1 MPGKYLHL
9 AFLIVLTAP
18 VAKAQTD
25 SAFVKAHP
33 AYDSVTTMHRRIFG
47 ENYRKEW
54 AAPVKLPVIRL
65 SERGLIPLQRGGG
78 HQTHSLRMKDA
89 QGKEWV
95 IRSIEKYPE
104 ILLPEAFRETFAA
117 DWVRDAMSAQ
127 HPYAP
132 LIVPVFSEVAHIP
145 HTNPVIGWVA
155 PDKNLGEF
163 EKEFANTMV
172 LLEEREPYGNSDNTL
187 KMLERLN
194 EDNDNA
200 IDTIEFFRARLL
212 DLFMGD
218 WDRHEDQWRW
228 LDEKKGNGRKY
239 LAIPRDRDQAL
250 YRNEGVIPRMASRK
264 WIAPFLTG
272 FRSDIKRGNYFFFNG
287 RKLNARFLIQLDH
300 DRWMKLTNDF
310 VALLTDDVMEA
321 ALKRLPPEVYAM
333 KHDELLQK
341 MKLRRGNMPKAM
353 NNYFYFLNRIVD
365 IQVSDKN
372 EQVEITDGNDKGL
385 SVVIHKLSKKGKPE
399 EQLFA
404 RTFVSSETKEIRL
417 FIGKG
422 DDRVALNNTNKKI
435 KVRIVGGDGDKVY
448 NVVQS
453 GKKAGVYEKDS
464 SATFTGKTNRLRKH
478 LSNDTA
484 NTAFVPTNAYGI
496 ARPLIV
502 AGFNLDDG
510 ILLGGGVK
518 ITQQGFRKVPYASVQ
533 QIDVSHSFSTSAF
546 RVRYKGEWLQ
556 AIGKADITLQAN
568 IFAPNNTKNFFGRG
582 NETEFIKEGDYKR
595 YYRTRYN
602 VYQANPSLRWHIG
615 KVTTLSAGPSVQYY
629 HSDSIENKGRFINNE
644 GLINSYDSNSIHRDK
659 VHGGVI
665 VNLTHDKRNNIILPT
680 EGYYINFQALA
691 YGGLNNESKS
701 YMQLIPEIAL
711 YKNLS
716 KNSMVVI
723 AERLGGAVTIG
734 KSAFYQSAFLG
745 GHENLLGFRQ
755 YRFAGEHMLY
765 NNLEF
770 RVKLGNFVNYIVPG
784 QYGITGFYDVGRVW
798 IKDESSGIWHQGV
811 GGGFYFAPA
820 QMAVFQVT
828 AGYSKEGWYPYV
840 IMGFRF

>member
-1 MPGKYLHL
+1 MPKKYLHL

-18 VAKAQTD
+18 AAKAQTD

-33 AYDSVTTMHRRIFG
+33 AYDSVTNMHRRLFG
-47 ENYRKEW
+47 ENFRKEW

-132 LIVPVFSEVAHIP
+132 LIVPVLSDVVHIP

-228 LDEKKGNGRKY
+228 LDEKKGSSRKY

-250 YRNEGVIPRMASRK
+250 YRNEGVIPKMASRK

-272 FRSDIKRGNYFFFNG
+272 FRSEIKRGNYFFFNG

-300 DRWMKLTNDF
+300 DRWMRLTNDF
-310 VALLTDDVMEA
+310 VALLTDDVLET
-321 ALKRLPPEVYAM
+321 ALKRLPPEVYVM

-341 MKLRRGNMPKAM
+341 MKLRRANMPKAM

-372 EQVEITDGNDKGL
+372 EQVEITDGDNKGL

-399 EQLFA
+399 DQLFA
-404 RTFVSSETKEIRL
+404 RTFVNSETKEIRL

-422 DDRVALNNTNKKI
+422 NDRVVLNNTNKKI

-448 NVVQS
+448 NVAQS
-453 GKKAGVYEKDS
+453 GKKVCVYEKDS

-496 ARPLIV
+496 ARPLV
-502 AGFNLDDG
+502 AAGFNLDDG
-510 ILLGGGVK
+510 FLLGGGVK

-533 QIDVSHSFSTSAF
+533 QIDVAHSFSTTAF

-556 AIGKADITLQAN
+556 AIGKADLTLQAN

-582 NETEFIKEGDYKR
+582 NETEFIKVGDFKR

-615 KVTTLSAGPSVQYY
+615 KVTTISAGPSIQYY
-629 HSDSIENKGRFINNE
+629 HSDSLENKGRFINNE

-665 VNLTHDKRNNIILPT
+665 INFTRDKRNSIILPSA
-680 EGYYINFQALA
+680 GHYINFQALA

-716 KNSMVVI
+716 KKSLVVI

-770 RVKLGNFVNYIVPG
+770 RVKLGNFVNYILPG
-784 QYGITGFYDVGRVW
+784 QFGITGFYDVGRVW
-798 IKDESSGIWHQGV
+798 VKDESSGVWHQGV
-811 GGGFYFAPA
+811 GAGFYFAPA
-820 QMAVFQVT
+820 QMAVFQIQ
-828 AGYSKEGWYPYV
+828 AGYSNEGFYPYV
-840 IMGFRF
+840 FMGFRF